1 MRQVR
6 SRKLIRPIV
15 IAVALALPGTAA
27 LAEAMD
33 VVHTRDVNAQS
44 DNLGR
49 AGGSAVVDSRDA
61 SLEAQQSVAAASA
74 WDKTKVG
81 AERAWDKTKTGAAT
95 AWTSTKSFV
104 TQKPAVPPDEPQRYG
119 RAGGFIGAEQ
129 FEVPE
134 PGVTMLGSAPADADA
149 VKTGEAQWGHT
160 DRAGTSSAR
169 ASEPSDTNAS
179 AGNSS
184 DNSSSQMR

>member
-15 IAVALALPGTAA
+15 ITVALALPGAAA
-27 LAEAMD
+27 LAEPMD
-33 VVHTRDVNAQS
+33 VVHTRDLNAQS

-49 AGGSAVVDSRDA
+49 AGGSVVVDSRDA

-81 AERAWDKTKTGAAT
+81 AEKAWDKTKAGAAT
-95 AWTSTKSFV
+95 AWTNTKSFV

-129 FEVPE
+129 FEVPQ
-134 PGVTMLGSAPADADA
+134 PGVTMLGSAPANADA
-149 VKTGEAQWGHT
+149 VKTGEAQWG
-160 DRAGTSSAR
+160 RASTSSAG
-169 ASEPSDTNAS
+169 ASEPTDTNAS

-184 DNSSSQMR
+184 DNGSSQMR